1 MYVVLFIIPSNFST
15 FDRSRAGLALLLLE
29 KSSEDAISF
38 EVNRTSINDK
48 PYPYA
53 SLHGIDLRLIPFTC
67 SEMKVAYHITLH
79 IQNHAQT
86 SHSYLKVACKR
97 CFL

>member
-38 EVNRTSINDK
+38 EVNRTSVNDK

-53 SLHGIDLRLIPFTC
+53 SLDGIDLRLVPFTC
-67 SEMKVAYHITLH
+67 SEMKVVCHITLH
-79 IQNHAQT
+79 IYKIMHRHLIHT
-86 SHSYLKVACKR
+86 
-97 CFL
+97 